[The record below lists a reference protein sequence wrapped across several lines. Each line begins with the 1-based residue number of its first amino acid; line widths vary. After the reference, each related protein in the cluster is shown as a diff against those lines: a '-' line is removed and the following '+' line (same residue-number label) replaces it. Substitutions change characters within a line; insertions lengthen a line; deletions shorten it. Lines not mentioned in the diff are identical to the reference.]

1 MEMRYFSA
9 ELRLADLDRESL
21 QGFVT
26 WLAHYRGDK
35 AVAAR
40 QPPGE
45 KGRLARKG
53 TVIPPE

>member
-1 MEMRYFSA
+1 MRYFSA